1 MALPRTEINE
11 TTLGYEDLE
20 EIRIPE
26 GYVRFREWPDM
37 NGPLIE
43 YRAIWVNEDKRR
55 KGFGKKLIKMLAKE
69 VKKRGFK
76 EIYVR
81 ANTDGS
87 DDFGKWLT
95 AVGFRPTYEIEG
107 EEETLGGGSE
117 RRMSFLGHRMVWRN
131 LIDADRNNRYGFNFK
146 KKL

>member
-1 MALPRTEINE
+1 MFAVISYRPKYSMALPRTEINE
-11 TTLGYEDLE
+11 TTPGYENLE

-26 GYVRFREWPDM
+26 GYARFKQWPD
-37 NGPLIE
+37 NSGPLIE
-43 YRAIWVNEDKRR
+43 YRAIWVNENKRR
-55 KGFGKKLIKMLAKE
+55 MGFGRKLIKMLAKE

-95 AVGFRPTYEIEG
+95 TVGFKPIYEIES
-107 EEETLGGGSE
+107 EEEALSGNGE
-117 RRMSFLGHRMVWRN
+117 RRMSFL
-131 LIDADRNNRYGFNFK
+131 
-146 KKL
+146 